1 MVHVAHDARRA
12 CPHRH
17 LQVHATF
24 TVVHRPHYA
33 GDIASVRSP
42 HATGTA
48 HAALQLPDVW
58 RGHAAGAHHAGC
70 STQFTRV
77 RKCSRR
83 QSVCRRHPRVA
94 GQLAHVRLH
103 AATVTSVC

>member
-77 RKCSRR
+77 RKR
-83 QSVCRRHPRVA
+83 SVPALAASAPASGGSMPAAVGSPSA
-94 GQLAHVRLH
+94 GDILA
-103 AATVTSVC
+103 